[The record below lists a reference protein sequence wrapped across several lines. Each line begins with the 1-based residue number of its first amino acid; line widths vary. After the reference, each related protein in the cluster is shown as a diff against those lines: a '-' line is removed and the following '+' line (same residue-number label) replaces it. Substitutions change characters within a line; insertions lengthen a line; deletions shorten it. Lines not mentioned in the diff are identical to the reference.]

1 MEVHGRQSQV
11 RGYDEAGP
19 YSIKKHELG
28 DIVKLVGSE
37 DYSLLGWITSLCG
50 KEVDEL

>member
-37 DYSLLGWITSLCG
+37 DYSLLG
-50 KEVDEL
+50 